1 MDTLNKLQELQQ
13 EILNFGDVVSHTENP
28 ADIDFR
34 NACSLFSQY
43 LSSELSAIN
52 AQIRL
57 KDIRPEM
64 QQTTT
69 QLCELSELITPD
81 ASESSANYSWPE
93 KLLNFCSQL
102 HTLKSIAA

>member
-1 MDTLNKLQELQQ
+1 MDILNKLQELQQ

-34 NACSLFSQY
+34 NACTLFSQY
-43 LSSELSAIN
+43 LNGELSTIN

-64 QQTTT
+64 RQTTT
-69 QLCELSELITPD
+69 QLCELSELIAPE
-81 ASESSANYSWPE
+81 ASSNESDLWPE